1 MNRILNV
8 LLVDDNPSD
17 LELAMI
23 AFEEQGSDTH
33 ITTCND
39 GQKALAYL
47 RDPSVPLPDVV
58 VLDLNMPMMGGLA
71 VLEAIR
77 CDPHMQTLPVVILST
92 SSDPQDVQA
101 AYRLF
106 ASSYLVKQQH
116 FADFMEQIDRFVA
129 YWRRCQFPNFG
140 QQPVP

>member
-23 AFEEQGSDTH
+23 AFEEHGRDTR
-33 ITTCND
+33 IATCN
-39 GQKALAYL
+39 GGKEALAYL
-47 RDPSVPLPDVV
+47 HDPNIPLPNLV
-58 VLDLNMPMMGGLA
+58 VLDLNMPMMGGLD

-77 CDPHMQTLPVVILST
+77 CDPLLQALPVVILST
-92 SSDPQDVQA
+92 SSDAQDIEA

-116 FADFMEQIDRFVA
+116 FGDFMEQIDQFVT
-129 YWRRCQFPNFG
+129 YWRRCQFPNVR
-140 QQPVP
+140 PLSTP